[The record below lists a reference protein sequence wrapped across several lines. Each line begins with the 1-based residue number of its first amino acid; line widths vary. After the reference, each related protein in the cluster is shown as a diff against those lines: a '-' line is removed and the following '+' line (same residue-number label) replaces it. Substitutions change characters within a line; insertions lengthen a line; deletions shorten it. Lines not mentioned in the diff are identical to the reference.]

1 MMLESKRT
9 IRVLVVEDSPLMSKV
24 LADVLNADPQ
34 LIVIGFAHN
43 GKEAVEIVPQLK
55 PDVITMD
62 INMPVMDGLEAT
74 RYIMA
79 SYPTP
84 ILIISTSGLKTEMK
98 RVLKALS
105 YGALDV
111 FDKSLTESVKG
122 KEIKQEIIER
132 IKFLN
137 DMKVMR
143 YPLTKLKEETPPL
156 KIFEMQYRSL
166 LLDRIVAIVASTGG
180 PYALLKILCSFPKEF
195 PCAIVI
201 VQHIV
206 SGFVETMADWLDSEC
221 QIQVKLGEDSERIIS
236 GVAYIAPS
244 GVQMIVDEGGII
256 RLEDRASLYDSHKP
270 SGNVLFESVAKVYKE
285 KAIGVV
291 LTGMGKDG
299 AVGLQAIKEQH
310 GCTIVQDEA
319 SCVVFGMPKEA
330 IDRGAADKVVPL
342 EKIAAEIIDIL
353 NL

>member
-1 MMLESKRT
+1 
-9 IRVLVVEDSPLMSKV
+9 VLVVEDSPLMSKV

-43 GKEAVEIVPQLK
+43 GKEAVEIVPRLK

-74 RYIMA
+74 KYIMA

-84 ILIISTSGLKTEMK
+84 ILVISTSGLKTEMK

-111 FDKSLTESVKG
+111 FDKSLTESIRG
-122 KEIKQEIIER
+122 REIRQEIIER

-137 DMKVMR
+137 GIRVMR
-143 YPLTKLKEETPPL
+143 YPLTQLREEIPPL
-156 KIFEMQYRSL
+156 KVLEISQQKP

-180 PYALLKILCSFPKEF
+180 PYALLKILRSFPKEF
-195 PCAIVI
+195 PCGIVI
-201 VQHIV
+201 VQHII
-206 SGFVETMADWLDSEC
+206 SGFVETMADWLNSEC
-221 QIQVKLGEDSERIIS
+221 RIQVKLGEDSEQIIP

-244 GVQMIVDEGGII
+244 GLQMSINEGGII
-256 RLEDRASLYDSHKP
+256 RLEDRVSLHDNHKP
-270 SGNVLFESVAKVYKE
+270 SGNVLLESVARVYKE
-285 KAIGVV
+285 KAIGVI

-299 AVGLQAIKEQH
+299 TVGLQAIKEQH

-330 IDRGAADKVVPL
+330 IDKGVVDKVVSL
-342 EKIAAEIIDIL
+342 EKIAAEIVGIL
-353 NL
+353 NLQYYKY